1 MKLVRRWREERLDS
15 HAAHHWEPLPPPA
28 LPHLATEAQISA
40 STTSALFM
48 IGNLSTKN
56 KKNRTKM
63 GLFGIPSEAKGIFQ
77 YQSEEHLDTTQVMIF
92 FFSRTFQKAQRSKG
106 FSVSTES
113 TLQSLTFSCCGRGV
127 LKFFWQDDSPLRE

>member
-1 MKLVRRWREERLDS
+1 MKVAQGCREERLDS
-15 HAAHHWEPLPPPA
+15 HPAHHWEP

-92 FFSRTFQKAQRSKG
+92 FFSRTFQKAQQCKG
-106 FSVSTES
+106 LSVSTES
-113 TLQSLTFSCCGRGV
+113 RIQSLTFFPLWEYGYPIPLR
-127 LKFFWQDDSPLRE
+127 LFWQEDFPLRG